1 MRIISSSME
10 RSMRK
15 KAYAKIT
22 LSLYAYQDHG
32 GLKFKNVIV
41 PLDLFDM
48 VYLEKSETMLVST
61 NKAYLPNDRRN
72 TVYRMIDLIKSR
84 FQIEDNFKVHIVKNI
99 PAQSGLGGGSTNAA
113 TVLNMLNDMYG
124 LNLSDN
130 EKMEIASQIDE
141 DTPYCVFNRPSLVEG
156 IGEILTPIDLNVD
169 LYYLLVKPSFGVSTK
184 TFLRRFN
191 DFDTHYDYISDAMAK
206 ACTAGSYGDI
216 VANRYNSFQKKV
228 VDNYPKMIAVID
240 RLESLGLDAVGM
252 SGSGTCVVG
261 FAKDQETVM
270 KLYER
275 VVFDYPFVKYGVI
288 KGTTYDK
295 MKEEASL

>member
-1 MRIISSSME
+1 ME
-10 RSMRK
+10 HCMRK

-22 LSLYAYQDHG
+22 LSLYAFQDHE

-48 VYLEKSETMLVST
+48 VYLEKNETMLVST

-72 TVYRMIDLIKSR
+72 TVYRMIDLIKER
-84 FQIEDNFKVHIVKNI
+84 YQIKDNFKVHIIKNI

-113 TVLNMLNDMYG
+113 TVLNMLNEMYA
-124 LNLSDN
+124 LNLSDD
-130 EKMEIASQIDE
+130 EKREIASQIDE

-156 IGEILTPIDLNVD
+156 IGEILTPIELNVD

-184 TFLRRFN
+184 SFLRRFN
-191 DFDTHYDYISDAMAK
+191 DFDTGYEHISDAMSQ
-206 ACTAGSYGDI
+206 ACIAGSYDEI
-216 VANRYNSFQKKV
+216 VLNRYNSFENKV
-228 VDNYPKMIAVID
+228 VENYPKMIEVID

-261 FAKDQETVM
+261 FARNRETVM

-288 KGTTYDK
+288 KGATYDK